1 MTTKKLSA
9 NQHIFR
15 LIRFRPWAWLGDV
28 FGFGSRLLLIPIAGL
43 IIQAFFNGLL
53 DEPGPQLGLWSAAGA
68 YLLQS
73 LAAGIA
79 LMVGIYAFVF
89 YRYHNIA
96 LLTRNLFARI
106 LERPGALPLPQASDG
121 SRQSA
126 GQALSTFRD
135 DTDHATEM
143 LMLYVDLFAFG
154 FSALISI
161 YVMVRINWLVAVGA
175 LLPLSVIIV
184 VAQLLSHRIKRY
196 RERSRAATSK
206 VTGIIGDMFNG
217 VQALKVA
224 HGEERM
230 IERFAR
236 LNDERRDSMVTDQFF
251 RQLIETLSSSTTAI
265 GTGLVLLFA
274 ARAMASGDFTIG
286 DFALFVT
293 YLWPVVQWMR
303 TIGSAIAHYRQAE
316 VSFQRMERLMEG
328 VPTTRISE
336 HHELYLRKEPPPLS
350 APVKCAADRL
360 VHLRVRGL
368 SYCYPTTLDSTSRD
382 ATGPHNNGGT
392 KESVN
397 GSSPH
402 WSSAVDQTTIA
413 QLDGSRFA
421 ANGIHNIDLDLPRGS
436 FTVIVGRIGSG
447 KTTLLKTLLG
457 LLPPQS
463 GQIRWNGQTI
473 DEPANFLVPPRL
485 AYTSQVP
492 RLFSESLRDNILMG
506 LPNQEEA
513 LAAALH
519 TAVMEHDLA
528 TMEQGLDTLIGTHG
542 VRLSGG
548 QAQRSAASRMFVRD
562 AELLVF
568 DDLSSALDV
577 ETESLLWERLFAQ
590 RRSSD
595 DTDQPK
601 AAPTCLVVS
610 HRRRV
615 LRRADQIILLKDGR
629 IHDRGTLDEL
639 LARCAE
645 MREIMPEGGKS
656 EA

>member
-9 NQHIFR
+9 NHHIFQM
-15 LIRFRPWAWLGDV
+15 IRFRPWAWLGDV
-28 FGFGSRLLLIPIAGL
+28 FGFGARLLLIPVSGL

-53 DEPGPQLGLWSAAGA
+53 GEPGQQLGIWPAAGA
-68 YLLQS
+68 YLIQS
-73 LAAGIA
+73 ILAGVA
-79 LMVGIYAFVF
+79 LMAGTYAFVI

-106 LERPGALPLPQASDG
+106 LERPGALPLPQAADG
-121 SRQSA
+121 SRQSS

-143 LMLYVDLFAFG
+143 LVLYVDLFAFG
-154 FSALISI
+154 FSSLVSI
-161 YVMVRINWLVAVGA
+161 YIMVRINWQVTVGA
-175 LLPLSVIIV
+175 LLPLSIIII
-184 VAQLLSHRIKRY
+184 VAQLLSQRIKRY

-224 HGEERM
+224 HSEERM
-230 IERFAR
+230 IARFAQ
-236 LNDERRDSMVTDQFF
+236 LNDERRDSMVIDQFF

-274 ARAMASGDFTIG
+274 ARAMAAGTFTIG
-286 DFALFVT
+286 DFALFVA

-316 VSFQRMERLMEG
+316 VSFQRMETLMQG
-328 VPTTRISE
+328 APAARISA
-336 HHELYLRKEPPPLS
+336 HHELYIKKALPPLAMPIKS
-350 APVKCAADRL
+350 ATDRL
-360 VHLRVRGL
+360 VHLQVRGL
-368 SYCYPTTLDSTSRD
+368 TYCYPAALDPTHSHNGV
-382 ATGPHNNGGT
+382 AT
-392 KESVN
+392 N
-397 GSSPH
+397 GSLLNGDK
-402 WSSAVDQTTIA
+402 ADQQATVA
-413 QLDGSRFA
+413 DQNGLLLS
-421 ANGIHNIDLDLPRGS
+421 ANGVHQIDLDLPRGS

-447 KTTLLKTLLG
+447 KTTLLKALLG
-457 LLPPQS
+457 LLPAQA
-463 GQIRWNGQTI
+463 GHIRWNDQAI
-473 DEPANFLVPPRL
+473 DDPANFLVPPRL
-485 AYTSQVP
+485 AYTPQVP

-506 LPNQEEA
+506 LPNQEERVA
-513 LAAALH
+513 DALH
-519 TAVMEHDLA
+519 TAVMEQDLA
-528 TMEQGLDTLIGTHG
+528 AMDQGLDTLIGSHG

-548 QAQRSAASRMFVRD
+548 QAQRSAAARMFVRD

-577 ETESLLWERLFAQ
+577 ETERLLWERVFAE
-590 RRSSD
+590 RLNNGENGRPAD
-595 DTDQPK
+595 
-601 AAPTCLVVS
+601 APTCLVVS

-629 IHDRGTLDEL
+629 VHDRGTLDEL

-645 MREIMPEGGKS
+645 MREIVPAGG
-656 EA
+656 

>member
-28 FGFGSRLLLIPIAGL
+28 CGFGGRLLLIPVAGL
-43 IIQAFFNGLL
+43 IIQAFFNSLL
-53 DEPGPQLGLWSAAGA
+53 GEPGQQLGIWPAAGA

-73 LAAGIA
+73 ILAGVALIA
-79 LMVGIYAFVF
+79 GIYAFVI

-106 LERPGALPLPQASDG
+106 LERPGALPLPQAADG
-121 SRQSA
+121 SRQSS

-154 FSALISI
+154 FSSLVSI
-161 YVMVRINWLVAVGA
+161 YIMARINWQVTVGA

-184 VAQLLSHRIKRY
+184 VAQLLRHRIKRY

-230 IERFAR
+230 IARFAQ
-236 LNDERRDSMVTDQFF
+236 LNDERRDSMVIDQFF

-274 ARAMASGDFTIG
+274 ARAMTTGTFTIG
-286 DFALFVT
+286 DFALFVA

-316 VSFQRMERLMEG
+316 VSFQRMETLMQG
-328 VPTTRISE
+328 VPAARISE
-336 HHELYLRKEPPPLS
+336 HHELYIEKELPPLS
-350 APVKCAADRL
+350 IPVKYAADRL
-360 VHLRVRGL
+360 THLQVRGL
-368 SYCYPTTLDSTSRD
+368 SYSYPTTLQ
-382 ATGPHNNGGT
+382 PMEVHQ
-392 KESVN
+392 
-397 GSSPH
+397 
-402 WSSAVDQTTIA
+402 SSAENRSASNGYLADAQQHEVIA
-413 QLDGSRFA
+413 A
-421 ANGIHNIDLDLPRGS
+421 ANGICNIDLDLPRGS

-447 KTTLLKTLLG
+447 KTTLLKALLG
-457 LLPPQS
+457 LLPAQT
-463 GQIRWNGQTI
+463 GQIRWNGELVA
-473 DEPANFLVPPRL
+473 DPANFLVPPRL
-485 AYTSQVP
+485 AYTPQVP

-519 TAVMEHDLA
+519 AAVMERDLA
-528 TMEQGLDTLIGTHG
+528 AMEQGLDTLIGSHG

-548 QAQRSAASRMFVRD
+548 QAQRSAAGRMFVRD

-577 ETESLLWERLFAQ
+577 ETERLLWERLFAERLTGNNGQ
-590 RRSSD
+590 QADR
-595 DTDQPK
+595 
-601 AAPTCLVVS
+601 PTCLVVS

-629 IHDRGTLDEL
+629 VHERGTLEEL
-639 LARCAE
+639 LARCEE
-645 MREIMPEGGKS
+645 MREFDS
-656 EA
+656 

>member
-1 MTTKKLSA
+1 MKGVRMTTKKISA
-9 NQHIFR
+9 NQHIFQ

-28 FGFGSRLLLIPIAGL
+28 SSFGLRLLLIPVSGL

-53 DEPGPQLGLWSAAGA
+53 GEPGRQIGIWPAAVA

-73 LAAGIA
+73 FIAGFA
-79 LMVGIYAFVF
+79 LIGGIYAFVI

-96 LLTRNLFARI
+96 LLTRNLFARV
-106 LERPGALPLPQASDG
+106 LERPGALALPQMPDG
-121 SRQSA
+121 SRQSS
-126 GQALSTFRD
+126 GQAQSTFRD

-143 LMLYVDLFAFG
+143 LMLYVDIFAFG
-154 FSALISI
+154 FSALLSI
-161 YVMVRINWLVAVGA
+161 FIMMRINWLVTVGA
-175 LLPLSVIIV
+175 LLPLSVIII
-184 VAQLLSHRIKRY
+184 VAQLLRHRIKRY

-224 HGEERM
+224 HGEER
-230 IERFAR
+230 IIQRFAQ
-236 LNDERRDSMVTDQFF
+236 LNDERRDSMVIDQFF

-274 ARAMASGDFTIG
+274 AQAMTRGDFTIG

-316 VSFQRMERLMEG
+316 VSFQRMETLMQGAPPE
-328 VPTTRISE
+328 RISA
-336 HHELYLRKEPPPLS
+336 HHEIYINEEPPPLA
-350 APVKCAADRL
+350 APIKQAADQL
-360 VHLRVRGL
+360 QQLQVRDL
-368 SYCYPTTLDSTSRD
+368 TYRYATT
-382 ATGPHNNGGT
+382 GT
-392 KESVN
+392 VADPS
-397 GSSPH
+397 G
-402 WSSAVDQTTIA
+402 AVSGT
-413 QLDGSRFA
+413 
-421 ANGIHNIDLDLPRGS
+421 NGIYNIDLDLPRGS

-447 KTTLLKTLLG
+447 KTTLLKALLG
-457 LLPPQS
+457 LLPPQQ
-463 GQIRWNGQTI
+463 GQLLWNGTPVA
-473 DEPANFLVPPRL
+473 DPGNFLVPPRA
-485 AYTSQVP
+485 AYTPQVP

-506 LPNQEEA
+506 LPNQEDK

-519 TAVMEHDLA
+519 TAVMENDLA
-528 TMEQGLDTLIGTHG
+528 EMDEGLDTLIGSHG

-548 QAQRSAASRMFVRD
+548 QAQRAAASRMFIRE
-562 AELLVF
+562 AELLIF

-577 ETESLLWERLFAQ
+577 ETERLLWERLFAERIHPNGDGTNQ
-590 RRSSD
+590 RAD
-595 DTDQPK
+595 
-601 AAPTCLVVS
+601 APTCLVVS

-629 IHDRGTLDEL
+629 VHDRGTLDEL

-645 MREIMPEGGKS
+645 MREIVPESGQGSS
-656 EA
+656 EATI